1 MRYLTKLGKNRV
13 TRYAGLSLRFQKRNK
28 LLSMRSF
35 VINVPFSPQLLRKPL
50 SYLFRLKLLSKEVS
64 VYVVILELT
73 PPPFFFSYHE
83 SLLIRK
89 NSEGNPPFIPARLH
103 KGQWNFAAV
112 LLNRTRNS
120 IYSTKCTKF
129 SPFFVCLAKWHIRN
143 GAEEDWVTLGTA

>member
-1 MRYLTKLGKNRV
+1 MIFQNEIFDKIGGKNRV
-13 TRYAGLSLRFQKRNK
+13 TRCAAWTCALEMKQITATYCLCVLSSLTR
-28 LLSMRSF
+28 
-35 VINVPFSPQLLRKPL
+35 PFSPQLLRKPL

-129 SPFFVCLAKWHIRN
+129 SLFCL
-143 GAEEDWVTLGTA
+143 LGQMASI